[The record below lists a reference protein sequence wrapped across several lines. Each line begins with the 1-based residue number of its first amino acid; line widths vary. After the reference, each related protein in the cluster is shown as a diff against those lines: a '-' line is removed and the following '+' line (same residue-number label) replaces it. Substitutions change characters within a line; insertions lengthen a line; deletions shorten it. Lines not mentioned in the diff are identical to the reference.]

1 MGLINRISGGL
12 KTAEVPLHVTGRRS
26 WKTRFNYNKSFMEIP
41 WNKLKNGNENE
52 LNVFN
57 IVYRFILSRAS
68 YSTKGYKFYVM
79 IQYCSTL
86 VSSWLINNPIRPV
99 FVYLYVSFFSF
110 FFVGFFWAQTAD
122 CDVSCLR
129 HKRMSNDHQRPV
141 LFVVSCT
148 FMTIFLF
155 NNMYRHRFRQLRFDL
170 FTPTTYWPRLST
182 SGACGSAK
190 LGPYIPI
197 HIVYLFKSLV
207 RKFTQQLATS
217 GKRWLRW
224 ETCWWI
230 LIIC

>member
-110 FFVGFFWAQTAD
+110 FFVGFF
-122 CDVSCLR
+122 
-129 HKRMSNDHQRPV
+129 
-141 LFVVSCT
+141 
-148 FMTIFLF
+148 
-155 NNMYRHRFRQLRFDL
+155 
-170 FTPTTYWPRLST
+170 
-182 SGACGSAK
+182 
-190 LGPYIPI
+190 LG
-197 HIVYLFKSLV
+197 
-207 RKFTQQLATS
+207 TN
-217 GKRWLRW
+217 RWLW
-224 ETCWWI
+224 CVLSSTQEDVKWSSTPCA
-230 LIIC
+230 ICCLVYIYDDFSF

>member
-110 FFVGFFWAQTAD
+110 FFVGFFLAQTAD

-129 HKRMSNDHQRPV
+129 HKRMSNVINALCYLLSRVH
-141 LFVVSCT
+141 LW
-148 FMTIFLF
+148 
-155 NNMYRHRFRQLRFDL
+155 RFF
-170 FTPTTYWPRLST
+170 F
-182 SGACGSAK
+182 
-190 LGPYIPI
+190 
-197 HIVYLFKSLV
+197 
-207 RKFTQQLATS
+207 
-217 GKRWLRW
+217 
-224 ETCWWI
+224 
-230 LIIC
+230 LIICTDTGFVNCDLTYLPRRPTGLGFRRAVHVDQPS